1 MAVIE
6 TMTFALRPD
15 ADERAFLAADRRV
28 QVEFA
33 YQQPGLVRRTTAHDS
48 AGGWVVIDLWRSA
61 DDADAMGECWDTAPA
76 PVVVEEATRVIP
88 PAQPRPATSAAPA
101 GRQT

>member
-6 TMTFALRPD
+6 TMTFALRAD

-76 PVVVEEATRVIP
+76 PVAFMAFV
-88 PAQPRPATSAAPA
+88 AA
-101 GRQT
+101 GTVHVHRYETLD